1 VSEKFD
7 QIGRALREH
16 QTFAVL
22 SHVRPDGDALGSQLA
37 LGVSLRQL
45 GKNVRIWNE
54 EGMVDKYSFLP
65 CANLLTRPP
74 AQPENVDVAVA
85 LDTAIQN
92 RLGTTVAA
100 IKSAKLWI
108 NIDHHPSNPGYG
120 DIVYIDPKSPATGQ
134 ILFELMTN
142 QRLPIDSAIAE
153 NLYVAISTDTGSFQ
167 YPNTTART
175 FEIAAELVRADV
187 DVGRVSQLTYENYP
201 RRRVELLRD
210 LLGTM
215 RFDAKDRVAS
225 FSLSMT
231 TAKKLGVL
239 PEDNEG
245 LIDHLRAIRGVI
257 VAVFFEELPDG
268 KVRVSMRSKSEK
280 VNVCAICEKFG
291 GGGHVLAAGAR
302 VKGTLAEV
310 EEKILEETRDVVSRS
325 SS

>member
-1 VSEKFD
+1 MSAAKFE
-7 QIGRALREH
+7 QIGQALREGVR
-16 QTFAVL
+16 FAVL
-22 SHVRPDGDALGSQLA
+22 GHVRPDGDALGSQLA
-37 LGVSLRQL
+37 LGLSLKQL
-45 GKNVRIWNE
+45 GKDVRIWNE
-54 EGMVDKYSFLP
+54 EGMLEKYSFLP
-65 CANLLTRPP
+65 NANLLTKPP
-74 AQPENVDVAVA
+74 AEPEDVDVAIA

-92 RLGTTVAA
+92 RLGNSLPAVR
-100 IKSAKLWI
+100 SAKVWI

-120 DIVYIDPKSPATGQ
+120 DLVYIDPKSPATGQ
-134 ILFELMTN
+134 ILFELIKSEK
-142 QRLPIDSAIAE
+142 LPIDAAIAE

-175 FEIAAELVRADV
+175 LEIAAELVRAGV

-215 RFDAKDRVAS
+215 RFDANDRVAS
-225 FSLSMT
+225 FSLSLA

-257 VAVFFEELPDG
+257 VAVFFEELADG

-302 VKGTLAEV
+302 VRGSLAEV
-310 EEKILEETRDVVSRS
+310 ERKILEEVRDVVGRDS
-325 SS
+325 

>member
-1 VSEKFD
+1 MSAAKFE
-7 QIGRALREH
+7 QIGQALREGGR
-16 QTFAVL
+16 FAVL

-37 LGVSLRQL
+37 LGLSLKRL
-45 GKNVRIWNE
+45 GKDVRIWNE
-54 EGMVDKYSFLP
+54 EGMLEKYSFLP
-65 CANLLTRPP
+65 SANLLTKPP
-74 AQPENVDVAVA
+74 ADPEDVDVAIA

-92 RLGTTVAA
+92 RLGTALPAVR
-100 IKSAKLWI
+100 SAKVWI

-120 DIVYIDPKSPATGQ
+120 DLVYINPKAPATGQ
-134 ILFELMTN
+134 ILFELIWSEK
-142 QRLPIDSAIAE
+142 LPIDAAIAE

-175 FEIAAELVRADV
+175 FEMAAELVRAGV

-201 RRRVELLRD
+201 RRRAELLRD

-215 RFDAKDRVAS
+215 RFEANDRVAS
-225 FSLSMT
+225 FSLSLA

-245 LIDHLRAIRGVI
+245 LIDHLRAIQGVI
-257 VAVFFEELPDG
+257 VAVFFEELADG

-302 VKGTLAEV
+302 LPGTLAEV
-310 EEKILEETRDVVSRS
+310 EKKILEEVRDVVRRGS
-325 SS
+325 

>member
-1 VSEKFD
+1 MSEKFE
-7 QIGRALREH
+7 QIGQALREN
-16 QTFAVL
+16 QRFAVL

-37 LGVSLRQL
+37 LGLSLKQL
-45 GKNVRIWNE
+45 GKDVRIWNE
-54 EGMVDKYSFLP
+54 DGMLAKYSFLP
-65 CANLLTRPP
+65 SANLLTKPP
-74 AQPENVDVAVA
+74 ADPEDVDVAIA

-92 RLGTTVAA
+92 RLGTALPAVR
-100 IKSAKLWI
+100 SAKVWI

-120 DIVYIDPKSPATGQ
+120 DLVQIDPKAPATGE
-134 ILFELMTN
+134 ILFELIKSEK
-142 QRLPIDSAIAE
+142 LPIDAAIAE

-175 FEIAAELVRADV
+175 LEIAAELIRAGV
-187 DVGRVSQLTYENYP
+187 DVGRVSRLTYENYP
-201 RRRVELLRD
+201 RRRAELLRD

-215 RFDAKDRVAS
+215 RFDANDRIAS
-225 FSLSMT
+225 FSLSLA

-302 VKGTLAEV
+302 VRGTLPEV
-310 EEKILEETRDVVSRS
+310 EKKVLEEVRDIVGRNS
-325 SS
+325 

>member
-1 VSEKFD
+1 V
-7 QIGRALREH
+7 R
-16 QTFAVL
+16 FAVL

-37 LGVSLRQL
+37 LGLSLKQL
-45 GKNVRIWNE
+45 GKDVRIWNE
-54 EGMVDKYSFLP
+54 DGMLEKYSFLP
-65 CANLLTRPP
+65 SANLLTKP
-74 AQPENVDVAVA
+74 AGDPEDVDVAIA

-92 RLGTTVAA
+92 RLGTGLPAVR
-100 IKSAKLWI
+100 SAKVWI

-120 DIVYIDPKSPATGQ
+120 DLVYINPKAPATGQ
-134 ILFELMTN
+134 ILFELKKSEK
-142 QRLPIDSAIAE
+142 LPIDPAIAE

-175 FEIAAELVRADV
+175 FEIAAELVRAGV

-201 RRRVELLRD
+201 RRRTELLRD

-215 RFDAKDRVAS
+215 RFEANDRVAS
-225 FSLSMT
+225 FSLSLA
-231 TAKKLGVL
+231 TAKKREVL

-268 KVRVSMRSKSEK
+268 KVRVSMRSKNEK
-280 VNVCAICEKFG
+280 VNVCTICEKFG

-302 VKGTLAEV
+302 VRGALAEV
-310 EEKILEETRDVVSRS
+310 EKKILEEVRDVVGRS
-325 SS
+325 S